1 MDLAFPEEDWE
12 MDKQQVYDSII
23 YSLSRDVTSAKVQN
37 LAFYFIRQCFNY
49 LCRGKEILNRF
60 TATRAIVYP
69 ARNPDEITASF
80 DWVIYDK
87 AASIMKMMEEA
98 LGKENYDQ
106 AINKLLIRVLA
117 KIKMHEKEKK

>member
-1 MDLAFPEEDWE
+1 M
-12 MDKQQVYDSII
+12 
-23 YSLSRDVTSAKVQN
+23 
-37 LAFYFIRQCFNY
+37 
-49 LCRGKEILNRF
+49 CRENEISNRF

-117 KIKMHEKEKK
+117 KIKKVCLTVTRPICLPPHTPVAQKISYKSSDSKHDLDIKTH

>member
-1 MDLAFPEEDWE
+1 M
-12 MDKQQVYDSII
+12 
-23 YSLSRDVTSAKVQN
+23 
-37 LAFYFIRQCFNY
+37 
-49 LCRGKEILNRF
+49 
-60 TATRAIVYP
+60 YP

-117 KIKMHEKEKK
+117 KNKMHEKEKNNTNKKFQSVHSLCNIGFVLFNN

>member
-1 MDLAFPEEDWE
+1 M
-12 MDKQQVYDSII
+12 
-23 YSLSRDVTSAKVQN
+23 
-37 LAFYFIRQCFNY
+37 
-49 LCRGKEILNRF
+49 
-60 TATRAIVYP
+60 YP

-106 AINKLLIRVLA
+106 AINKLLIRVL
-117 KIKMHEKEKK
+117 EKLTTGNFWSFCFSPLREIQIAVIFRKYEKKDD